1 MSNVRTP
8 TVLVQSFRI
17 KQASECKQVLQWPKI
32 KTTLQ
37 NRLGLKLMKSVKM
50 QVLWLSHYPNLPDAD

>member
-8 TVLVQSFRI
+8 TVLVQSVRI
-17 KQASECKQVLQWPKI
+17 KQASECRQVLQWPKI
-32 KTTLQ
+32 KTILQ
-37 NRLGLKLMKSVKM
+37 NRLGLKLTKSVKM